1 MARTRTVVID
11 EIHLTLRIP
20 NDLPDDE
27 AETTREAFAGDDF
40 MSRLRRA
47 VRSVLRGFPELNVV
61 RASLSR

>member
-27 AETTREAFAGDDF
+27 AEKVREVLAGDDLLR
-40 MSRLRRA
+40 RLRRV
-47 VRSVLRGFPELNVV
+47 VRDVLREFPELSAV
-61 RASLSR
+61 RASITR